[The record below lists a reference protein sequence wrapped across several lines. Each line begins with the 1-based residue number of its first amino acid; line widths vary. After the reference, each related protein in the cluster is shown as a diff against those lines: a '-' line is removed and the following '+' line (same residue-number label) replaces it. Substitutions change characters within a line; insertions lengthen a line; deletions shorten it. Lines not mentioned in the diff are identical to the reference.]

1 MYISQ
6 YVFRVGSI
14 DVRERLKN
22 FQITKVC
29 ILVEKIC
36 KNIKGS
42 EAHRISLVIVD
53 LLLWF

>member
-1 MYISQ
+1 MYISL

-42 EAHRISLVIVD
+42 EAHRISLVRVD